1 MNTTTPPRY
10 TTPALLI
17 TAGGRIRC
25 VQCQAMSKRTKQQC
39 RAPATKGRTKCKYHG
54 GKSTGPKTEAGRKRC
69 GAAQLVHGQETREIR
84 SERRI
89 KTAELQKLETIGRS
103 IGLFTGPKTPGP
115 KSKLR

>member
-1 MNTTTPPRY
+1 MPITASPPNP
-10 TTPALLI
+10 TPALLT

-25 VQCQAMSKRTKQQC
+25 VQCQAKSKRTKVQC
-39 RAPATKGRTKCKYHG
+39 RAPATKGKTKCKYHG

-84 SERRI
+84 TERRI
-89 KTAELQKLETIGRS
+89 KTAELQNLEATGRS

>member
-1 MNTTTPPRY
+1 MPINASPPDA
-10 TTPALLI
+10 TPALLT

-25 VQCQAMSKRTKQQC
+25 VQCQAMSKRTKLQC
-39 RAPATKGRTKCKYHG
+39 RAPATKGKTKCKYHG

-84 SERRI
+84 TERRI
-89 KTAELQKLETIGRS
+89 KTAELQELEAIGRS

>member
-1 MNTTTPPRY
+1 MPINASPPD
-10 TTPALLI
+10 TTPALLT

-25 VQCQAMSKRTKQQC
+25 VQCQAMSKRTKLQC
-39 RAPATKGRTKCKYHG
+39 RAPATKGKTKCKYHG

-84 SERRI
+84 TERRI
-89 KTAELQKLETIGRS
+89 KTAELQELEAIGRS